1 MGGILIIA
9 SYQITYDG
17 YWGLRWYVKPQFLKL
32 TLVGA

>member
-9 SYQITYDG
+9 SYQITYGG
-17 YWGLRWYVKPQFLKL
+17 YWGLSWYVKPQFLNP